1 MTATGKKKSR
11 SRSGASKT
19 TGREA
24 VSGRFLDKS
33 PGSGPLPPRSV
44 TTREAKN
51 RLSAVIREV
60 TGGTDVTVTSDG
72 EPAVVIVDA
81 KRYRELRRH
90 KSSLVDFFSKSPLAA
105 TNLDTE
111 RSQETGRDIDLS

>member
-1 MTATGKKKSR
+1 MAATGRKQGKMR
-11 SRSGASKT
+11 GGQDT
-19 TGREA
+19 
-24 VSGRFLDKS
+24 
-33 PGSGPLPPRSV
+33 LPRRSV

-60 TGGTDVTVTSDG
+60 TAGTDIAVTSDG
-72 EPAVVIVDA
+72 EPAVVIVA
-81 KRYRELRRH
+81 AQRYRELRRH
-90 KSSLVDFFSKSPLAA
+90 KNGILDFFRKSPLAG